1 VPPAAR
7 VGDQTAHGT
16 PLAGGTG
23 SQNVLIGGKPAWRIG
38 PDIHSCPLMDGPN
51 PHVGG
56 VAVMGCPTVLINNFP
71 AAKVGDAIT
80 EAGAPNAI
88 VSGDPTVLICG

>member
-1 VPPAAR
+1 
-7 VGDQTAHGT
+7 
-16 PLAGGTG
+16 
-23 SQNVLIGGKPAWRIG
+23 
-38 PDIHSCPLMDGPN
+38 
-51 PHVGG
+51 
-56 VAVMGCPTVLINNFP
+56 VMGCPTVLINNFP